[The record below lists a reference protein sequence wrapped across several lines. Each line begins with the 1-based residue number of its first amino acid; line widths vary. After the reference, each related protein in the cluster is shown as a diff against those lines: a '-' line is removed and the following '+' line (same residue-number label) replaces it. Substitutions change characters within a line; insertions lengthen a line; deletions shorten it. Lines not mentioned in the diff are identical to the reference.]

1 MLGWNNATVPLI
13 RELAAAGNNHRPA
26 QNKIGGHRTV
36 VVLAEKEK
44 DEMEAEIARAI
55 SKEELKRTRVVCR
68 VGDPSDRYAQVG
80 VKRLWSPASSAD
92 VLWLWK
98 RICENH

>member
-1 MLGWNNATVPLI
+1 LAPFQVLGWNNATVPLI
-13 RELAAAGNNHRPA
+13 RELAAAGNSHGPA
-26 QNKIGGHRTV
+26 QSKIGGHRTV

-80 VKRLWSPASSAD
+80 EGS
-92 VLWLWK
+92 
-98 RICENH
+98 RITELGQG

>member
-1 MLGWNNATVPLI
+1 MNLFHIGQVLGWNNATVPLI
-13 RELAAAGNNHRPA
+13 RELAAAGNNHGPA
-26 QNKIGGHRTV
+26 SQSKIGGHRTV

-80 VKRLWSPASSAD
+80 L
-92 VLWLWK
+92 
-98 RICENH
+98 